1 MATRIPLPADI
12 YYDALEN
19 FLLVTSLAQVLRW
32 QESQT
37 PPALSMAARNDIFDY
52 AKMLLQPASYQ
63 LFLQCS
69 EQLSWTLPQ
78 PAPAVLPLPEALQG
92 HGYSQAEL
100 QAQAHLSGGSTS
112 LWEAV
117 RQTVALLEFDA
128 PRQVMMQRQARAMSF
143 HLGVCARGPMVG
155 ICKATPVRRN
165 VCKLLTFFVKHILPE
180 YRYTSLAINVNYI
193 TPPHRDVQNGS
204 SENLIIS
211 LCQQHN
217 SGLWVESPHG
227 SDYAAMMSGPNAE
240 NETVQPMEIV
250 AVPVSA
256 PFQTLYLAEPIV
268 DTSGNACAATGSA
281 AVGIATGGEEDGG
294 ESMAR
299 VEAEEAGEISFLH
312 LMDGGLTTVCGD
324 DLSASGVDKGS

>member
-19 FLLVTSLAQVLRW
+19 FLLVTSLAQLLRW

-117 RQTVALLEFDA
+117 DSGTA
-128 PRQVMMQRQARAMSF
+128 
-143 HLGVCARGPMVG
+143 GV
-155 ICKATPVRRN
+155 
-165 VCKLLTFFVKHILPE
+165 
-180 YRYTSLAINVNYI
+180 
-193 TPPHRDVQNGS
+193 
-204 SENLIIS
+204 
-211 LCQQHN
+211 
-217 SGLWVESPHG
+217 
-227 SDYAAMMSGPNAE
+227 
-240 NETVQPMEIV
+240 
-250 AVPVSA
+250 
-256 PFQTLYLAEPIV
+256 
-268 DTSGNACAATGSA
+268 
-281 AVGIATGGEEDGG
+281 
-294 ESMAR
+294 
-299 VEAEEAGEISFLH
+299 
-312 LMDGGLTTVCGD
+312 
-324 DLSASGVDKGS
+324 

>member
-19 FLLVTSLAQVLRW
+19 FPLVTSLAQLLRW

-63 LFLQCS
+63 LFLQYS

-100 QAQAHLSGGSTS
+100 QAQAHLSGGSAS

-128 PRQVMMQRQARAMSF
+128 PRQVMMQQQARAMSF

-155 ICKATPVRRN
+155 ICKATPVHRN

-180 YRYTSLAINVNYI
+180 HRYTSLAINVNYI
-193 TPPHRDVQNGS
+193 TPPHQNVQNGP

-227 SDYAAMMSGPNAE
+227 SDYVEHQGELRRGEYHSLLDHALLFPAHKRLHAGRMEVNPMIRFDRFTLVAYTVRNWPCLQQPARERLLEVGFDLP
-240 NETVQPMEIV
+240 ETSRSPYE
-250 AVPVSA
+250 APALLPPV
-256 PFQTLYLAEPIV
+256 L
-268 DTSGNACAATGSA
+268 C
-281 AVGIATGGEEDGG
+281 
-294 ESMAR
+294 
-299 VEAEEAGEISFLH
+299 
-312 LMDGGLTTVCGD
+312 
-324 DLSASGVDKGS
+324 